1 MDESCRQSLRAA
13 AAAAA
18 AARAAG
24 ASSCMRPRTPL
35 RLCLALALL
44 MFNVVAQAAEVSLC
58 LSPST
63 LCCMHLPVVVFPA
76 EAVDESPVLDHTKL
90 PACLIG
96 KQHVS
101 RISRTPLHQQEG
113 TGEELVFVEP
123 AYAVPADNY
132 TAVRWCRALWQRCS
146 PARLLAACSATS
158 LLSACHLCCAPS
170 SPVHL
175 PCARPHPCRLPA
187 LPGTNR
193 RSWSA
198 CPRTPPA
205 PSTARATPT
214 ARSLRYPAPVRLAG
228 WLAFLDGLAVGTLRS
243 YRGAMHAAAAHSHT
257 AAATDVLS
265 LAHAPPCLALLQLWT
280 FWAILGFP
288 LSTTRNTAPSCCHV
302 QTKPAARCLSTRP
315 GGTGR
320 PSSAQRV
327 WPAPR
332 ASARCVS
339 RTGEADRQPPTACAW
354 PVAGDRYIVHARVC
368 ALWHRQLSI
377 VLAGGKLLN
386 GSPR

>member
-44 MFNVVAQAAEVSLC
+44 MLKVVAQAAEVSLC

-132 TAVRWCRALWQRCS
+132 TAVRWRRVFWAAMQLRP
-146 PARLLAACSATS
+146 PAGCPLSNIPAVGLPS
-158 LLSACHLCCAPS
+158 LLR
-170 SPVHL
+170 SPK
-175 PCARPHPCRLPA
+175 PGAPA
-187 LPGTNR
+187 LYTATPV
-193 RSWSA
+193 
-198 CPRTPPA
+198 TPPA
-205 PSTARATPT
+205 C
-214 ARSLRYPAPVRLAG
+214 PAWCQQEVMVRL
-228 WLAFLDGLAVGTLRS
+228 
-243 YRGAMHAAAAHSHT
+243 
-257 AAATDVLS
+257 
-265 LAHAPPCLALLQLWT
+265 PKN
-280 FWAILGFP
+280 
-288 LSTTRNTAPSCCHV
+288 TTSSFNC
-302 QTKPAARCLSTRP
+302 P
-315 GGTGR
+315 GY
-320 PSSAQRV
+320 PYSQIVEISS
-327 WPAPR
+327 
-332 ASARCVS
+332 S
-339 RTGEADRQPPTACAW
+339 GEAGRMT
-354 PVAGDRYIVHARVC
+354 R
-368 ALWHRQLSI
+368 LS
-377 VLAGGKLLN
+377 
-386 GSPR
+386 